1 MNPQLQ
7 VRTVDTHCH
16 LFLVEQEASVVVEA
30 AHSAGVAKIL
40 NVGIDPRSSM
50 EALTQAKALPG
61 VVATIGLHPNEATQ
75 LDSASRLELQTMA
88 TDPVVVALGE
98 TGLDFFRMGA
108 SQDVQETN
116 FRFHCELSRE
126 TGKPMVIHTRDAWE
140 RTLEILEEESP
151 PAVVMHCFSGD
162 VAIAQECVRRGY
174 LLSFAGPVTYPK
186 NDALR
191 AAAIEVPLDA
201 LLVETDSPYLSP
213 QARRGQ
219 PNVPSNAMLTLEFVA
234 SLRGESL
241 EQVAKATWD
250 NAHRV
255 FPALNDA

>member
-1 MNPQLQ
+1 MNPQVQ

-30 AHSAGVAKIL
+30 ARSAGVAKIL

-50 EALTQAKALPG
+50 EALTQARTLDG

-75 LDSASRLELQTMA
+75 LDPAARVELQTMA
-88 TDPVVVALGE
+88 ADPLAVAIGE

-108 SQDVQETN
+108 PQDVQETN
-116 FRFHCELSRE
+116 FRFHCELARE
-126 TGKPMVIHTRDAWE
+126 SNKPMVIHTRDAWE

-151 PAVVMHCFSGD
+151 PGVVMHCFSGD
-162 VAIAQECVRRGY
+162 RALAQECVRRGY

-186 NDALR
+186 NDELREAALG
-191 AAAIEVPLDA
+191 IPLTS

-213 QARRGQ
+213 QARRGY
-219 PNVPSNAMLTLEFVA
+219 PNVPANAMLTLDFVA
-234 SLRGESL
+234 SLRGESR
-241 EQVAKATWD
+241 EEVAEATWD
-250 NAHRV
+250 NAHRT
-255 FPALNDA
+255 FPALADV